1 MNSRIIQIIIAAPV
15 TLTLFLSV
23 LFGAFPEM
31 PIWAGTCYAAL
42 LVVAVERS
50 MYIYE
55 HFKGQ
60 KS

>member
-1 MNSRIIQIIIAAPV
+1 MNSRIIQLIIAAPV

-23 LFGAFPEM
+23 LFGVFPEM
-31 PIWAGTCYAAL
+31 PVWAGTCYGALL
-42 LVVAVERS
+42 LVVVERS

-55 HFKGQ
+55 HLKGQ